1 MMILPIILIAGA
13 VYFIYKETR
22 LTFGRWV
29 SDLHQI
35 IDAHVGKFEER
46 NVKFRFSL
54 LSSILKKQINNLQLQ
69 PCRVVDNSLNILNE
83 RFARGEISED
93 EYVRI
98 RGALNNR

>member
-13 VYFIYKETR
+13 VYFIY
-22 LTFGRWV
+22 
-29 SDLHQI
+29 
-35 IDAHVGKFEER
+35 
-46 NVKFRFSL
+46 N
-54 LSSILKKQINNLQLQ
+54 KQINNLQLQ

-98 RGALNNR
+98 RSALNNR